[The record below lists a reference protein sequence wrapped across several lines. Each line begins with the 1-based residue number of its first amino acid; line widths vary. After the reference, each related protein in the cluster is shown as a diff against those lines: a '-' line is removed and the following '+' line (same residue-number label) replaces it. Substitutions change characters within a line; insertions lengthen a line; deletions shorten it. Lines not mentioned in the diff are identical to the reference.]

1 MEVNELR
8 VGNLVRANCI
18 YEGQVKT
25 FKRLNETLDVLF
37 FSDGN
42 KWETGEFLS
51 DCDPV
56 ELTEEWLFW
65 FGFKKVG
72 INFEKDSIL
81 LWYSNYQ
88 KSYVFRFCNF
98 GGNLERP
105 ININFIHQ
113 LQNLYFTLTSEEL
126 QLNKSV

>member
-56 ELTEEWLFW
+56 ELTEEWLTNL
-65 FGFKKVG
+65 GFEETYNGLFDKIPSRG
-72 INFEKDSIL
+72 FH
-81 LWYSNYQ
+81 YSTKTNRVTTTKYNQ
-88 KSYVFRFCNF
+88 WLEIEIKYV
-98 GGNLERP
+98 
-105 ININFIHQ
+105 HQ
-113 LQNLYFTLTSEEL
+113 LQNLYFALRGEEL